1 MDRGQ
6 IQDFVDEDINPA
18 LSMHDGYLR
27 IVDIDESGLLKIEL
41 TGGCQ
46 GCSSANDTVKNA
58 ATELIKTRFPSIKDI
73 QDVTDHAA
81 GESPYYK

>member
-1 MDRGQ
+1 MAYS
-6 IQDFVDEDINPA
+6 DEVIDHMENP
-18 LSMHDGYLR
+18 R
-27 IVDIDESGLLKIEL
+27 NV
-41 TGGCQ
+41 GCQ

-58 ATELIKTRFPSIKDI
+58 ATELIKTRFPGIKDI